1 MYKKTQVVCLSGYLL
16 YTVGSTKLNPRTLLI
31 MITIYYSR
39 ARERAL
45 QKLEEARAGSW
56 IVASA
61 SDAAE
66 LDLLSERYGL
76 DRDTLDDAVDLYE
89 APRIEVDEG
98 VVYIFTRYCYPE
110 GREIAT
116 EPLLLAFTRDYLF
129 TIGRIE
135 TKILD
140 NLTHDRVEFVTTQKT
155 KTILQILSGINAS
168 YKAQLVKTSRRILQ
182 LRAKLR
188 QSQLTK
194 PEFLSLIEL
203 EEDLNE
209 FLTALQPQGKLIDEL
224 LSGKYLRLY
233 EEDRDIVEDIERGT
247 DELIDQVKNR
257 LRTLRN
263 MRQAY
268 DAIATTN
275 LNNTFKRL
283 TSIAIFL
290 TIPTIL
296 GGLWGMNVAVPF
308 ANDSHAFGYVIVIIA
323 LVTTGFVL
331 FFHRK
336 KWL

>member
-1 MYKKTQVVCLSGYLL
+1 
-16 YTVGSTKLNPRTLLI
+16 

-45 QKLEEARAGSW
+45 QKLDEARAGSW

-61 SDAAE
+61 SDSAE

-98 VVYIFTRYCYPE
+98 VVYIFTRYCYPD

-129 TIGRIE
+129 TIARIE

-155 KTILQILSGINAS
+155 KTILQILSGINKS
-168 YKAQLVKTSRRILQ
+168 YKVQLVKTSRRILQ

-209 FLTALQPQGKLIDEL
+209 FLSALEPQGKLIDEL

-296 GGLWGMNVAVPF
+296 GGLWGMNVNVPF
-308 ANDSHAFGYVIVIIA
+308 ARDPYAFGYVIAIIVV
-323 LVTTGFVL
+323 VTTLFVL

>member
-1 MYKKTQVVCLSGYLL
+1 
-16 YTVGSTKLNPRTLLI
+16 

-39 ARERAL
+39 AQERAL
-45 QKLEEARAGSW
+45 QKLKTARPGAW
-56 IVASA
+56 IVATDPSI
-61 SDAAE
+61 AE
-66 LDLLSERYGL
+66 LDELSETYRL
-76 DRDTLDDAVDLYE
+76 DRDTLSDAVDIYE

-98 VVYIFTRYCYPE
+98 IVYIFIRYCHPE
-110 GREIAT
+110 GKEIAT
-116 EPLLLAFTRDYLF
+116 EPLLLAFTKDFLF

-135 TKILD
+135 SKILD
-140 NLTHDRVEFVTTQKT
+140 HLTHDRAEFVTTQKT
-155 KTILQILSGINAS
+155 KTILQILHGINRS
-168 YKAQLVKTSRRILQ
+168 YVVELNKISRRILQ

-209 FLTALQPQGKLIDEL
+209 FLSALQPQGRLIDEL
-224 LSGKYLRLY
+224 LGGKYLRLY
-233 EEDRDIVEDIERGT
+233 EEDRDIVEDIERST

-257 LRTLRN
+257 LRTLGN

-290 TIPTIL
+290 TVPTIV

-308 ANDSHAFGYVIVIIA
+308 QDDPHAFLEVLGIVTVITI
-323 LVTTGFVL
+323 GFVL
-331 FFHRK
+331 FFKRK
-336 KWL
+336 EWL

>member
-1 MYKKTQVVCLSGYLL
+1 
-16 YTVGSTKLNPRTLLI
+16 

-39 ARERAL
+39 AREREL
-45 QKLEEARAGSW
+45 LKLEQPKAGSW

-66 LDLLSERYGL
+66 LDNISHDYGL

-98 VVYIFTRYCYPE
+98 VVYIFTRYCYPA

-116 EPLLLAFTRDYLF
+116 EPLLLAFNSDYLF

-135 TKILD
+135 TDILD
-140 NLTHDRVEFVTTQKT
+140 KLTHDRVEFVTTQKT
-155 KTILQILSGINAS
+155 KTILQILSGINDS
-168 YKAQLVKTSRRILQ
+168 YKAELVKMSRRILQ

-209 FLTALQPQGKLIDEL
+209 FLGALQPQGKLIDEL

-257 LRTLRN
+257 SRTLSN

-283 TSIAIFL
+283 TSIAIFM

-296 GGLWGMNVAVPF
+296 GGLWGMNVPVPF
-308 ANDSHAFGYVIVIIA
+308 RGNPHAFSIVMALIIVITA
-323 LVTTGFVL
+323 MFVY